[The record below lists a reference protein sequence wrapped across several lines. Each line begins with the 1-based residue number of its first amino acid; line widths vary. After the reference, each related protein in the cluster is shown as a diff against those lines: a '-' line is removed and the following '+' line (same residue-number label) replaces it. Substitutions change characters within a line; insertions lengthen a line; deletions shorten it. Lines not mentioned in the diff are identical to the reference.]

1 MVKQWN
7 SLKLDSSMIHDVI
20 GFPVGGYKEMDE
32 MFCVRGNLDIVKCMQ
47 NNDDKYYLRILVNSA
62 FSFICS
68 YCDQGFP

>member
-1 MVKQWN
+1 
-7 SLKLDSSMIHDVI
+7 MIHDII

-32 MFCVRGNLDIVKCMQ
+32 TFCVRGNLDIVKCMQ
-47 NNDDKYYLRILVNSA
+47 NSDDKYYLRIVVLNSV